1 MMADHG
7 KSSRISVTCGALVL
21 ALTIG
26 CSDTYVQV
34 PVNPTPVPYPTP
46 GTGGI
51 PVPVVQTKI
60 EFRAIGNPTSVRL
73 RYSTPADGLV
83 QVISA
88 LPYTGG
94 FSTTAESVFLSLE
107 GSPLSYSTNPYP
119 FFGVQIIVNG
129 SVFREATAAD
139 FLFQTLAVSGTW
151 RR

>member
-1 MMADHG
+1 MTADQG
-7 KSSRISVTCGALVL
+7 KRARISATCGALVL

-34 PVNPTPVPYPTP
+34 PIGPTTVPTT
-46 GTGGI
+46 GTGGS
-51 PVPVVQTKI
+51 PVPVPRTVI

-73 RYSTPADGLV
+73 RYSTPADGLA
-83 QVISA
+83 QVVTT

-107 GSPLSYSTNPYP
+107 GTPIGYAFLTAYP
-119 FFGVQIIVNG
+119 FFAVQIIVDG
-129 SVFREATAAD
+129 KVFRESTSAD
-139 FLFQTLAVSGTW
+139 FFLTTLAVSGTY